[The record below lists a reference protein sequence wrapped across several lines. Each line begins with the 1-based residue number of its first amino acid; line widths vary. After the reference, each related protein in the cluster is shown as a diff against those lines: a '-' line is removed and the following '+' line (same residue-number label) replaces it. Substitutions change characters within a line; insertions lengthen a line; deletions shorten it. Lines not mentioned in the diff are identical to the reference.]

1 MSYQTRPQTYDET
14 IRILEKKDFR
24 SIAEFMLP
32 AVKEADEIS
41 LEHTELSVPDMR
53 EMDFLAKINMDKESF
68 ILHIEFESVYKSN
81 TIMMK
86 RMLRYYT
93 YIKWHNDLPIYQV
106 LMVLKKPENV
116 KNIKGNFE
124 STVQGFEVLKYN
136 YKVIKAYEIDK
147 NEILRQKTIVL
158 YPLRVFMKH
167 EETNEEKHIEECLIT
182 VEKLEDKD
190 YYFLTLECIKKL
202 YQKGEYEK
210 YVKEEILMQSALYK
224 EPYEKG
230 LQEGVAKGVAKGL
243 QEGVAKG
250 LQEGVA
256 KGLQEGETKTLVRTA
271 IKFLIKKFG
280 IIPEDL
286 KLGIQKLDAPTL
298 EIIIDDIL
306 EYDSL
311 DQIKK
316 YIY

>member
-1 MSYQTRPQTYDET
+1 
-14 IRILEKKDFR
+14 
-24 SIAEFMLP
+24 
-32 AVKEADEIS
+32 
-41 LEHTELSVPDMR
+41 
-53 EMDFLAKINMDKESF
+53 
-68 ILHIEFESVYKSN
+68 
-81 TIMMK
+81 
-86 RMLRYYT
+86 
-93 YIKWHNDLPIYQV
+93 
-106 LMVLKKPENV
+106 
-116 KNIKGNFE
+116 
-124 STVQGFEVLKYN
+124 
-136 YKVIKAYEIDK
+136 
-147 NEILRQKTIVL
+147 
-158 YPLRVFMKH
+158 
-167 EETNEEKHIEECLIT
+167 
-182 VEKLEDKD
+182 
-190 YYFLTLECIKKL
+190 
-202 YQKGEYEK
+202 
-210 YVKEEILMQSALYK
+210 MQSALYK

-230 LQEGVAKGVAKGL
+230 LQEGVAK
-243 QEGVAKG
+243 GVAKG